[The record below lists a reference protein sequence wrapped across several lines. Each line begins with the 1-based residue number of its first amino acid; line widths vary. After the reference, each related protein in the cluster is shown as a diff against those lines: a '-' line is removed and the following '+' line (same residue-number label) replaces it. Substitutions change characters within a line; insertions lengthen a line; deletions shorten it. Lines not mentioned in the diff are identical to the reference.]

1 MGGGGGEAGTDTTNC
16 CVMLMLFVQDEELV
30 WWFGD
35 PAQDSLSD
43 ESHEAASMVSV
54 HQVEQQEAMG
64 WVGGG
69 GEAGT
74 MFCQLYCA

>member
-1 MGGGGGEAGTDTTNC
+1 
-16 CVMLMLFVQDEELV
+16 MLMLFVQDEELV

-43 ESHEAASMVSV
+43 DQSHVATSMVSV
-54 HQVEQQEAMG
+54 RQVEEQEAMG
-64 WVGGG
+64 WVGG

-74 MFCQLYCA
+74 MFCQLYCT

>member
-1 MGGGGGEAGTDTTNC
+1 MDEVNIPDLMKQLTTSISTKQPPWY
-16 CVMLMLFVQDEELV
+16 V
-30 WWFGD
+30 GD

-43 ESHEAASMVSV
+43 DESHAAASTVSV
-54 HQVEQQEAMG
+54 RQVEQQEAMG
-64 WVGGG
+64 WVGG